1 MYPCQQ
7 SGQKERGKICKLCDR
22 KFLIKDMILM
32 SSKQIKMHNDVIQN
46 TLMQRTN
53 LENAIRDL
61 EVDHE
66 RDTEQN

>member
-1 MYPCQQ
+1 
-7 SGQKERGKICKLCDR
+7 
-22 KFLIKDMILM
+22 M